1 MKERRCG
8 TVHVFRS
15 KNHKK
20 QKKKPIYGDEENL
33 RVCRNSCSAA
43 STKFV
48 NFFCCWGVCLNLMM
62 SGER

>member
-20 QKKKPIYGDEENL
+20 QKKKAIYGDEENL
-33 RVCRNSCSAA
+33 KVCRNLIRLLQQNCE
-43 STKFV
+43 
-48 NFFCCWGVCLNLMM
+48 FFCCWVFV
-62 SGER
+62 